1 MADINKSVVYTIEIN
16 EKGKV
21 NIAGLTKGFV
31 KMDAA
36 VKKLNTDLAANAAA
50 TSEASKRNV
59 DLIATSG
66 LAGATLTEVGRTISD
81 SNYGIRGMANNLS
94 QLSTLFIT
102 LIAKAG
108 GFNKAISILGSQLMG
123 PLGLILLF
131 QTVVML
137 FERYSMNSE
146 KAKKSTDNFSG
157 SISKSSTELNNY
169 LNIIEDI
176 VLTQSELNTLLEGA
190 AASDRKFATFL
201 NESNLSQEERN
212 KKIKEYLSLSRVI
225 LSVEDDLKKVREEI
239 EEKGGIASLAEI
251 EALEEK
257 IKLEQK
263 RAKLA
268 QKEDRAIKEASI
280 GLLKTELAAAKENA
294 SEITNLTLREAE
306 LFRISLKY
314 KEDLDALTEK
324 DKDAKSKRVKVSELE
339 LDFLKKFFVLDE
351 NGRVKMIKGYEE
363 YKKYVLEGAREI
375 AETSLDDLKQIGEKL
390 REEEKM
396 RKESLKN
403 GLAFIKEQAREI
415 SEIFGATQQ
424 TLGYIN
430 GVVNSYHEA
439 RMAALARERDYV
451 LNSGRLTGDAQKK
464 AIADIE
470 KRELAAQRRKIKSE
484 RDFFTIK
491 QSLLIAEEIMKA
503 KADLASQARKMGI
516 ALTDIGTASAV
527 QLGKAKMSLGAF
539 AAEGGLKG
547 MAAYAISIAGMLASI
562 ISARKKAESSL
573 AALGAPSGGAGGGLG
588 VEAPDFNIV
597 GASPESQLAQSV
609 SQQQAQPLRAFVV
622 HKDIK
627 NANDLD
633 RTITTTSSLG

>member
-31 KMDAA
+31 KLDVA
-36 VKKLNTDLAANAAA
+36 VKKLNADLAANAAA
-50 TSEASKRNV
+50 TSEVSKRNV

-176 VLTQSELNTLLEGA
+176 VLTQSQLNTLLEGA

-212 KKIKEYLSLSRVI
+212 KKIREYLSLNRVI
-225 LSVEDDLKKVREEI
+225 LSIEDNLKKVREEI

-268 QKEDRAIKEASI
+268 QKGDRAIKEASI
-280 GLLKTELAAAKENA
+280 GLLKTELAIKKENA
-294 SEITNLTLREAE
+294 SEVTNLTLREAE

-324 DKDAKSKRVKVSELE
+324 DKEAKSERVKVQALE
-339 LDFLKKFFVLDE
+339 LDFQKKFFVLDE
-351 NGRVKMIKGYEE
+351 NGRIKMIKGYEE
-363 YKKYVLEGAREI
+363 YKEYVLEGAREI
-375 AETSLDDLKQIGEKL
+375 AKMSLDDLKRIGEKL
-390 REEEKM
+390 KEDEKM

-403 GLAFIKEQAREI
+403 ALALAKKEAKEI
-415 SEIFGATQQ
+415 SEIFGAAQQ
-424 TLGYIN
+424 ALGYIN
-430 GVVNSYHEA
+430 GVVNSYHDA
-439 RMAALARERDYV
+439 RMQALARERDYI

-470 KRELAAQRRKIKSE
+470 KRELDSQKRKIKAE
-484 RDFFTIK
+484 RELFTIK
-491 QSLLIAEEIMKA
+491 QSL
-503 KADLASQARKMGI
+503 QI
-516 ALTDIGTASAV
+516 ALEVQKAISEGRQIAITAVGSAAAAQMSIGQFIA
-527 QLGKAKMSLGAF
+527 QLGPAGKI
-539 AAEGGLKG
+539 
-547 MAAYAISIAGMLASI
+547 AYALSIGGILASI
-562 ISARKKAESSL
+562 LSARKKAQAEIANLGGVKGSL
-573 AALGAPSGGAGGGLG
+573 GGGGGAS
-588 VEAPDFNIV
+588 VEAPDFNVV

-609 SQQQAQPLRAFVV
+609 SQQQTQPLRAFVV